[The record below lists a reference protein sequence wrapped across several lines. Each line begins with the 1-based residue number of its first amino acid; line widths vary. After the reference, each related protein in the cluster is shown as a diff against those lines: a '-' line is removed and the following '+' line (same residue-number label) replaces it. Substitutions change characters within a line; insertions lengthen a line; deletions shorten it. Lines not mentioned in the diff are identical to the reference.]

1 MIFNNM
7 KKILTVM
14 IIFIVLF
21 SPVLALK
28 GVGIKYVTE
37 HISVGEGKENCLGY
51 GIYNPWDEDIVAELT
66 ADGELEQFIK
76 KIHSKSIPSGTNSG
90 DAINIDVC
98 FDIPKGTLESCDEL
112 RSFEGTVIA
121 REQKDNLIKS
131 SGSSTS
137 TLVSAP
143 LTLEVI
149 CSKGVTGSAVVST
162 VGGTLGGT
170 LGGSIGIGVIIIGL
184 LAVLSYGIPRVKVR
198 RQPEEEHSIEPHTM
212 REIYMQ
218 KYNELMML
226 HVRIKAGESNP
237 EILRQYHSLREY
249 LERLRTDM

>member
-1 MIFNNM
+1 MIINNM
-7 KKILTVM
+7 KKLLTLM

-37 HISVGEGKENCLGY
+37 HITAGEGKETCLSY
-51 GIYNPWDEDIVAELT
+51 GVYNPWDENVVAELT

-76 KIHSKSIPSGTNSG
+76 KVNSKRIPAGTNSG
-90 DAINIDVC
+90 DTINIDVC
-98 FDIPKGTLESCDEL
+98 FDIPKGTLDSCDEL

-121 REQKDNLIKS
+121 REQKGTLIGE
-131 SGSSTS
+131 SGSTTS

-149 CSKGVTGSAVVST
+149 CSDGVTGAAVA
-162 VGGTLGGT
+162 GTI
-170 LGGSIGIGVIIIGL
+170 GSGLGIGALLIGL
-184 LAVLSYGIPRVKVR
+184 LAVLSYGISRVKLR
-198 RQPEEEHSIEPHTM
+198 RGSEYHSIESHTM
-212 REIYMQ
+212 RDIYMQ
-218 KYNELMML
+218 KYNELMVL

>member
-1 MIFNNM
+1 M
-7 KKILTVM
+7 KKILTLM

-90 DAINIDVC
+90 DASNIDVC
-98 FDIPKGTLESCDEL
+98 FNIPEGTLESCDTP

-121 REQKDNLIKS
+121 REQKESLITN

-137 TLVSAP
+137 TFISAP
-143 LTLEVI
+143 LTIEVV
-149 CSKGVTGSAVVST
+149 CSEGVTGAAVA
-162 VGGTLGGT
+162 GTM
-170 LGGSIGIGVIIIGL
+170 GSGLGIGALLIGL
-184 LAVLSYGIPRVKVR
+184 LAVLSYGISRVKLR
-198 RQPEEEHSIEPHTM
+198 GGSEDHSIESHT
-212 REIYMQ
+212 RRDIYLQ
-218 KYNELMML
+218 KYNELMVL

-249 LERLRTDM
+249 LERLRIDM